1 MHHLLFVAFI
11 VPFIEAGVPS
21 LGVCPDLRGV
31 SSFDVSRYTGTWYE
45 YSNVFEIFQVGGR
58 CVRATY
64 TDNNDGSVGVFNE
77 QINAITGKYGNING
91 TARLADAAYAELVVN
106 FDTVP
111 FTSTSPNYKVLDTDY
126 DNYSIVYNCNSL
138 LGFFKSESLWFLT
151 RNQTPDQTVV
161 DQGYGK
167 MTSLGLPVRSL
178 RPTSQTNCDNMPP
191 V

>member
-1 MHHLLFVAFI
+1 MGFVAFI

-31 SSFDVSRYTGTWYE
+31 TSFDVSRYTGTWYE

-77 QINAITGKYGNING
+77 QINAITGNYGNING

-111 FTSTSPNYKVLDTDY
+111 CKFGNE
-126 DNYSIVYNCNSL
+126 
-138 LGFFKSESLWFLT
+138 KSQAHLQITKCLI
-151 RNQTPDQTVV
+151 QT
-161 DQGYGK
+161 
-167 MTSLGLPVRSL
+167 M
-178 RPTSQTNCDNMPP
+178 
-191 V
+191 